1 MVESIKTYF
10 KEIRHIPL
18 LKAKEEIDLAK
29 RIKKGDEEA
38 RRTMINSNLRLVINI
53 AKRYMNFGIPF
64 MDLIE
69 EGNIGLMR
77 AVDKFNPKKG
87 YRFSTYAAWWIKQSI
102 TRAIIEQG
110 KIIRIPVYMSE
121 TISKWKKTTDKLTSK
136 LRRKPTVQEV
146 AKKMKLTVEKTREID
161 KWMTKMSSLEA
172 PIGEDKEGQVK
183 DIIEDETLA
192 APDEELEKFLDKERI
207 TDLLSFM
214 NKKQRKVLD
223 LRFGLTDGKSHTLA
237 QIARK
242 MNISRERVRQ
252 IEEVA
257 LKKLR
262 KFISDQDQNTSEEKE
277 EENE

>member
-1 MVESIKTYF
+1 MAESIKTYL

-18 LKAKEEIDLAK
+18 LKPHEEIDLAK
-29 RIKKGDEEA
+29 RIKRGDKHA
-38 RRTMINSNLRLVINI
+38 RAKMIRSNLRLVINI

-87 YRFSTYAAWWIKQSI
+87 FRFSTYAAWWIKQSI

-121 TISKWKKTTDKLTSK
+121 NISKWKKTTDKLTTK
-136 LRRKPTVQEV
+136 LKRKPTEQEV
-146 AKKMKLTVEKTREID
+146 AKKMKLSLEKIRDID
-161 KWMTKMSSLEA
+161 KWTAKMSSLEA

-183 DIIEDETLA
+183 DIIEDESLA
-192 APDEELEKFLDKERI
+192 APDEELETFLDKERI
-207 TDLLSFM
+207 RDLLGFM

-223 LRFGLTDGKSHTLA
+223 LRFGLSNGESHTLA
-237 QIARK
+237 QIAKK
-242 MNISRERVRQ
+242 MGVSRERVRQ

-257 LKKLR
+257 LRKL
-262 KFISDQDQNTSEEKE
+262 KTFITQQEKQTIDEEEKDE
-277 EENE
+277 

>member
-1 MVESIKTYF
+1 
-10 KEIRHIPL
+10 
-18 LKAKEEIDLAK
+18 LKPHEEIDLAK
-29 RIKKGDEEA
+29 RIKKGDKHA
-38 RRTMINSNLRLVINI
+38 RSKMIRSNLRLVINI

-87 YRFSTYAAWWIKQSI
+87 FRFSTYAAWWIKQSI

-121 TISKWKKTTDKLTSK
+121 NISKWKKTKDKLTNK
-136 LRRKPTVQEV
+136 LKRKPTEQEV
-146 AKKMKLTVEKTREID
+146 AKKMKLPLEKIRDID
-161 KWMTKMSSLEA
+161 KWTTKMSSLEA

-183 DIIEDETLA
+183 DIIEDESQA
-192 APDEELEKFLDKERI
+192 APDEELGRFLDKERI
-207 TDLLSFM
+207 LDLLSFM

-223 LRFGLTDGKSHTLA
+223 LRFGLTNGDTHTLA
-237 QIARK
+237 QIAKK
-242 MNISRERVRQ
+242 MGVSRERVRQ

-262 KFISDQDQNTSEEKE
+262 NFISLQEKQAIDEEEK
-277 EENE
+277 NE

>member
-1 MVESIKTYF
+1 MAESIKTYL

-18 LKAKEEIDLAK
+18 LKAKEEIELSK
-29 RIKKGDEEA
+29 KIKKGDKEA
-38 RRTMINSNLRLVINI
+38 RQKMINSNLRLVINI
-53 AKRYMNFGIPF
+53 AKKYMNFGIPL

-77 AVDKFNPKKG
+77 AVDKFNPEKG
-87 YRFSTYAAWWIKQSI
+87 FRFSTYAAWWIKQSI

-121 TISKWKKTTDKLTSK
+121 AISKWKKTSDKLTAK
-136 LRRKPTVQEV
+136 LKRKPSIQEI
-146 AKKMKLTVEKTREID
+146 AKKMKVSIAKIRDTH

-183 DIIEDETLA
+183 DLIEDESLA
-192 APDEELEKFLDKERI
+192 APNEELERFLDHERI
-207 TDLLSFM
+207 MDLLSVM
-214 NKKQRKVLD
+214 NKKQRQVLN

-237 QIARK
+237 EIAK
-242 MNISRERVRQ
+242 KLGVSRERVRQ
-252 IEEVA
+252 IEEVS

-262 KFISDQDQNTSEEKE
+262 KFLTDQEQEVVKE
-277 EENE
+277 ESEDE

>member
-1 MVESIKTYF
+1 MTESIKTYL

-18 LKAKEEIDLAK
+18 LKAKEEIELAK
-29 RIKKGDEEA
+29 RIKKGDKEA
-38 RRTMINSNLRLVINI
+38 RQKMINSNLRLVINI
-53 AKRYMNFGIPF
+53 AKRYMHFGIPF

-121 TISKWKKTTDKLTSK
+121 TISKWKKVTDRLIAKLK
-136 LRRKPTVQEV
+136 RKPTVQEV
-146 AKKMKLTVEKTREID
+146 AKKMKLSVEKIREID
-161 KWMTKMSSLEA
+161 RWVTKMSSLEA

-183 DIIEDETLA
+183 DIIEDESLA
-192 APDEELEKFLDKERI
+192 APNEELERFLDKERI
-207 TDLLSFM
+207 MDLLSIM

-223 LRFGLTDGKSHTLA
+223 LRFGLTDGRSHTLA
-237 QIARK
+237 EIAKK
-242 MNISRERVRQ
+242 MMISRERVRQ
-252 IEEVA
+252 IEEAA

-262 KFISDQDQNTSEEKE
+262 RFLSESEQEKS
-277 EENE
+277 NK

>member
-1 MVESIKTYF
+1 MAESIKTYL

-18 LKAKEEIDLAK
+18 LKPHEEIDLAK
-29 RIKKGDEEA
+29 RIKRGDKHA
-38 RRTMINSNLRLVINI
+38 RAKMIRSNLRLVINI

-87 YRFSTYAAWWIKQSI
+87 FRFSTYAAWWIKQSI

-121 TISKWKKTTDKLTSK
+121 NISKWKKTTDKLTTK
-136 LRRKPTVQEV
+136 LKRKPTEQEV
-146 AKKMKLTVEKTREID
+146 AKKMRLPLEKIREID
-161 KWMTKMSSLEA
+161 KWTAKMSSLEA

-192 APDEELEKFLDKERI
+192 APDEELETFLDKERI
-207 TDLLSFM
+207 RDLLGFM

-223 LRFGLTDGKSHTLA
+223 LRFGLSNGESHTLA
-237 QIARK
+237 QIAKK
-242 MNISRERVRQ
+242 MGVSRERVRQ

-257 LKKLR
+257 LKKL
-262 KFISDQDQNTSEEKE
+262 KIFITQQEKQTIDEEEKDE
-277 EENE
+277 